1 MTFLLETTVPLL
13 ALIGTG
19 LVSSGL
25 VLLLMTLGMPD
36 EKKQEKLYNDDNYP
50 IDIDGNPIDLY
61 GNLIDYDDMNIYIN
75 QTWELQKAIKD
86 GTLYEK

>member
-1 MTFLLETTVPLL
+1 MTFLFEITVPLL

-19 LVSSGL
+19 LVSAGL
-25 VLLLMTLGMPD
+25 AMLLMSLGMPD
-36 EKKQEKLYNDDNYP
+36 EKLFNDDGYP
-50 IDIDGNPIDLY
+50 VDKNGNALDLY

-75 QTWELQKAIKD
+75 QTWELEKAIKD

>member
-1 MTFLLETTVPLL
+1 MTFLFEITVPLL

-19 LVSSGL
+19 LVSAGL
-25 VLLLMTLGMPD
+25 VMLLMSLGMPD
-36 EKKQEKLYNDDNYP
+36 EKLFNDDGYP
-50 IDIDGNPIDLY
+50 VDKNGNALDLY

-75 QTWELQKAIKD
+75 QTWELEKAIKD

>member
-1 MTFLLETTVPLL
+1 MTFLFETFVPVI

-19 LVSSGL
+19 LVSAGAT
-25 VLLLMTLGMPD
+25 LLLMTLGMPD
-36 EKKQEKLYNDDNYP
+36 KKKQEKLYNDDGYP
-50 IDIDGNPIDLY
+50 IDIDGNPIDIY
-61 GNLIDYDDMNIYIN
+61 GELIDYDDMNIYIN